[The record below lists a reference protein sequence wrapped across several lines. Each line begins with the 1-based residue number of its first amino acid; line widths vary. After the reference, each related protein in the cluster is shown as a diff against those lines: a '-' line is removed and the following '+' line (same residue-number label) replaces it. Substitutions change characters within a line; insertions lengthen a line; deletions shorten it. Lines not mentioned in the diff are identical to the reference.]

1 MKNKGYTIME
11 AVIAMFLVVVMV
23 GAVFSALMSGRRAI
37 VTSSEREEVFYSL
50 SSAYNMIKDCR
61 SNHNCHLRHLGCN
74 YSYQSVN
81 NQGLIECNDLFTFS
95 FANVCKG
102 ANQYSRVG
110 TFQFKVSSTT
120 TAPTAWFYTDSN
132 VCPNIAKPLPDFYY
146 LNIEAN
152 CTEQE

>member
-1 MKNKGYTIME
+1 ME

-61 SNHNCHLRHLGCN
+61 SNSNCHLGHLGCN
-74 YSYQSVN
+74 HSYASHS
-81 NQGLIECNDLFTFS
+81 NQGLATCNDLFTFS

-102 ANQYSRVG
+102 VTQDSSLG
-110 TFQFKVSSTT
+110 TFAFNISSTT
-120 TAPTAWFYTDSN
+120 TAPTAWFFTKEN
-132 VCPNIAKPLPDFYY
+132 KCELAPKPLPDFYY
-146 LNIEAN
+146 LDIEAN
-152 CTEQE
+152 CREQE